1 MLKLGRYRATL
12 KDSISI
18 LSLTYNMVDIWD
30 RVPGTVSQS
39 WTWKYI
45 RRFTYLLTHYFTIFK
60 VQLLLKGYFVFVQR
74 CSTSKSCF
82 DFQCQLI
89 ILLIQLF
96 EQKKRLSFGMQNLAG
111 GRDVEGNTKSHE
123 TKANQNCLFRG
134 AIWNSFNAT
143 LS

>member
-89 ILLIQLF
+89 ILLNQLF
-96 EQKKRLSFGMQNLAG
+96 EQKKTFIRYAKLSRRQRCWRKYEKPWNKSQSELSFPRSYLKQ
-111 GRDVEGNTKSHE
+111 
-123 TKANQNCLFRG
+123 F
-134 AIWNSFNAT
+134 
-143 LS
+143 

>member
-45 RRFTYLLTHYFTIFK
+45 RRFTYLLTHYFIIFE

-89 ILLIQLF
+89 ILLNQLF
-96 EQKKRLSFGMQNLAG
+96 EQKKTFIRYAKLSRRQRRWRKYEKPWNKSQSELSFPRSYLKQ
-111 GRDVEGNTKSHE
+111 
-123 TKANQNCLFRG
+123 F
-134 AIWNSFNAT
+134 
-143 LS
+143 

>member
-30 RVPGTVSQS
+30 RVPRTVSQI
-39 WTWKYI
+39 WTRKYI
-45 RRFTYLLTHYFTIFK
+45 RRFTYLLTHYFIIFE
-60 VQLLLKGYFVFVQR
+60 VQLLLKGKFFFVQR

-96 EQKKRLSFGMQNLAG
+96 EQKYTFTRYAKLSRRQWRWRKYEKPWNKSQSELSFPSSYLKQ
-111 GRDVEGNTKSHE
+111 
-123 TKANQNCLFRG
+123 F
-134 AIWNSFNAT
+134 
-143 LS
+143 

>member
-45 RRFTYLLTHYFTIFK
+45 RRFTYLLTHYFIIFE

-74 CSTSKSCF
+74 CCTSKSCF

-89 ILLIQLF
+89 ILLNQLF
-96 EQKKRLSFGMQNLAG
+96 EQKKTFIRYAKLSRRQRRWTKYEKPWNKSQSELSFPRSYLKQ
-111 GRDVEGNTKSHE
+111 
-123 TKANQNCLFRG
+123 F
-134 AIWNSFNAT
+134 
-143 LS
+143 

>member
-1 MLKLGRYRATL
+1 MLKLGRYWATL

-45 RRFTYLLTHYFTIFK
+45 RRFTYLLTHYFIIFE

-89 ILLIQLF
+89 ILLNQLF
-96 EQKKRLSFGMQNLAG
+96 EQKKTFIRYAKLSRRQRRSRKYEKPWNKSQSELSFPRSYLKQ
-111 GRDVEGNTKSHE
+111 
-123 TKANQNCLFRG
+123 F
-134 AIWNSFNAT
+134 
-143 LS
+143 